1 MSFDSVEYWQK
12 RYASGGNSG
21 AGSYGALADF
31 KANSLNRFIA
41 DNGILSVI
49 EFGSGDGNQ
58 LKQLRVPR
66 YVGFDVSSKAIED
79 TKTLFANDSTKTF
92 YVYDPD
98 KYMPTDIF
106 MAQIAISMDVIL
118 HLTEERRYERYL
130 ANLSKSTLKY
140 IGIFNSATEQQL
152 PKMASHNR
160 FRDHRQWLTLNAPE
174 FHEVRVDLLPEELEY
189 PINTGF
195 YYYERS

>member
-31 KANSLNRFIA
+31 KAHSLNRFIE
-41 DNGILSVI
+41 DHGIVSVI

-58 LKQLRVPR
+58 LSQLKIPK
-66 YVGFDVSSKAIED
+66 YLGIDVSPKAIED
-79 TKTLFANDSTKTF
+79 TKASFANDPTKTF

-98 KYMPTDIF
+98 TYVPTEAF

-118 HLTEERRYERYL
+118 HLTEDARYEKYM
-130 ANLSKSTLKY
+130 ANLSKSSLKF
-140 IGIFNSATEQQL
+140 IGIFNTATEEQL

-160 FRDHRQWLTLNAPE
+160 FRDHRTWLKSKASE
-174 FHEVRVDLLPEELEY
+174 FREVRVDLLPEELKY
-189 PINTGF
+189 PIATGF
-195 YYYERS
+195 YYYERD